1 MEKNL
6 LIPLEDFSGVGL
18 PDEPDLESLEP
29 TRDGDVINSLV
40 SESEGQLGDSINLG
54 TSLTQV
60 LPDSSSSTA

>member
-6 LIPLEDFSGVGL
+6 LIPLEAFSGVGL

-54 TSLTQV
+54 TSLTQ
-60 LPDSSSSTA
+60 LSAKSA